1 MKVKIQQRKVYHKY
15 AEVEI
20 EIDRDDYV
28 KKYLNNEFRNLQAY
42 IQENEDMYLEK
53 MNIAMDE
60 TSLQYGNGV
69 YELKGMS
76 YHDQD
81 EEWRME
87 CDELKI
93 GGHL

>member
-1 MKVKIQQRKVYHKY
+1 MKIKIQQRKVYHKY

-20 EIDRDDYV
+20 EIDKDDYMMKFLKGEV
-28 KKYLNNEFRNLQAY
+28 RNLQDY

-87 CDELKI
+87 CDELKLW
-93 GGHL
+93 GHL

>member
-1 MKVKIQQRKVYHKY
+1 MKIKIQQRKVYHKY

-20 EIDRDDYV
+20 EIDKDDYMMKFLKGEV
-28 KKYLNNEFRNLQAY
+28 RNLQSY
-42 IQENEDMYLEK
+42 IQENEEMYLEK
-53 MNIAMDE
+53 MNIAMDD

-76 YHDQD
+76 YHDLD
-81 EEWRME
+81 EEWRYD
-87 CDELKI
+87 CGELKI